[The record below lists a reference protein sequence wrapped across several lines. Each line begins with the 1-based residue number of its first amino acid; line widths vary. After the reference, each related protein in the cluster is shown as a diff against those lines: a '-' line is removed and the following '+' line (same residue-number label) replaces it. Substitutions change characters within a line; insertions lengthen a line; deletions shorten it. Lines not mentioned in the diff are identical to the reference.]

1 MRQLRSSSLL
11 ECGHVNA
18 AQNQPKR
25 QGAGRATTEG
35 MAWGFVGE
43 WLSVV
48 GVALGLFYLLKVRR
62 G

>member
-1 MRQLRSSSLL
+1 
-11 ECGHVNA
+11 
-18 AQNQPKR
+18 
-25 QGAGRATTEG
+25 